1 MWSYSFEVPILMIL
15 VIILGFYFA
24 RPRLPIRR
32 NLTFVHLIVAETVTI
47 ITDLTATMV
56 DNNPSNYGIGL
67 IKTLNMLYFLLFFVR
82 AYIMYLF
89 SASVTKNPLQKDFLI
104 RQIIR
109 LPAYAGVIFS
119 VLSAVLG
126 SETVPYFIFYI
137 DKSGY
142 HSGNMYNY
150 IYFCGFYYVLMSF
163 VFSFLF
169 RKSLGR
175 RREKYGIAVY
185 NILIFLSL
193 LVRIVLPKYLI
204 MDTILL
210 MAILVVFLAFINP
223 EFFVELR
230 GYTFNRAALNE
241 HLEENYESFKM
252 IPFGVV
258 VRKYHEMYDIY
269 GASHMEEGL
278 VLMGKFFKQLIPKG
292 IVFYCRNG
300 RFVILTKPEADI
312 KGIIEVIRA
321 RFNKPWKSLNTELYL
336 SVSFVNY
343 EPITSKSPVET
354 ILKTMMK
361 TLDTAGTMESKE
373 PLLVTEANLEQEK
386 IEAKVRKC
394 IETVI
399 KDTGFELFLQPIVD
413 AATGKVVGA
422 EALSR
427 IRDEEGKI
435 IAPGIFIPVAENSGR
450 INELG
455 ELVFDE
461 ACRFIKENNLGK
473 SGVEW
478 INVNLSPTQ
487 FIRTDLAERYS
498 SIVDKYGIDPGCVH
512 LEITEGSMIDDSF
525 SQWQIDVMT
534 AKGFK
539 FVLDDYGTG
548 YSNLARLKRC
558 PFITIKLDMSIVWDF
573 CKEPDEILPN
583 MIQAFKH
590 MGFSITAEGIEDT
603 HMLSTMKEIGC
614 DFLQGYFY
622 SKPVPAAEF
631 AKEYLE

>member
-15 VIILGFYFA
+15 AIILGFYFA

-185 NILIFLSL
+185 NCLIFLSL
-193 LVRIVLPKYLI
+193 FVRIILPKYLI

-278 VLMGKFFKQLIPKG
+278 VLMGKFFRQLIPKG

-312 KGIIEVIRA
+312 KGIIEEIRA

-394 IETVI
+394 IEIVI

-455 ELVFDE
+455 ELVFE
-461 ACRFIKENNLGK
+461 ETCKFIKENAPGK
-473 SGVEW
+473 AGVDW

-487 FIRTDLAERYS
+487 FIRTDLAERYAA
-498 SIVDKYGIDPGCVH
+498 IVDKYGIDPASVH

-525 SQWQIDVMT
+525 SRRQIDAMT
-534 AKGFK
+534 DKGFK

-548 YSNLARLKRC
+548 YSNLARLKKC